1 MPKPS
6 PEPYLLRAGPIGVLL
21 IHGFTAS
28 PTELRPVGTHLH
40 ERGFTVSGARLAGH
54 GTDLGDLRTTRWG
67 DWIESA
73 HSSLEQLTTLCE
85 RVYVVGLSMGG
96 VIAARLA
103 ADHPSSV
110 AGIALLAP
118 AFRVQTRF
126 LWLAPLLH
134 PLLPDLPKGT
144 RSMQYFSEHGLF
156 TYDAMPACALAQ
168 LEKLIRSTR
177 PRVNAIK
184 QPACIFMGMKEHTVW
199 PDSAFDLWRA
209 LPSDHKRLYFLP
221 SSGHIL
227 SVEPDAPYITQVLG
241 SFIEDCEHR
250 AVLHSDET

>member
-1 MPKPS
+1 MPKLS
-6 PEPYLLRAGPIGVLL
+6 PEPYLLQAGPVGVLL

-28 PTELRPVGTHLH
+28 PTELRPVGTYLH
-40 ERGFTVSGARLAGH
+40 EQGFTALGARLAGH
-54 GTDLGDLRTTRWG
+54 GTRIEDLRTTAWS
-67 DWIESA
+67 DWVKSA
-73 HSSLEQLTTLCE
+73 HSALEQLKALCE

-118 AFRVQTRF
+118 AFHIQSRF

-144 RSMQYFSEHGLF
+144 HSMQYFSEHSLF
-156 TYDAMPACALAQ
+156 TYEAMPACALAQ
-168 LEKLIRSTR
+168 LEKLIRTTR
-177 PRVNAIK
+177 PRLRSIK

-199 PDSAFDLWRA
+199 PHSAFNLWQI
-209 LPSDHKRLYFLP
+209 LSSVHKRLYFLP

-227 SVEPDAPYITQVLG
+227 SVEPDVPYMLQALQ
-241 SFIEDCEHR
+241 SFIEDCEHHT
-250 AVLHSDET
+250 A

>member
-6 PEPYLLRAGPIGVLL
+6 PEPYLLQAGPVGVLL

-28 PTELRPVGTHLH
+28 PTELRPVGTYLH
-40 ERGFTVSGARLAGH
+40 ERGFTALGARLAGH
-54 GTDLGDLRTTRWG
+54 GTRIEDLRTTAWS
-67 DWIESA
+67 DWVESA
-73 HSSLEQLTTLCE
+73 HSALEQLKALCE

-110 AGIALLAP
+110 AGIVLLAP
-118 AFRVQTRF
+118 AFHVQSRF

-156 TYDAMPACALAQ
+156 TYEAMPACALAQ
-168 LEKLIRSTR
+168 LKKLIRTTR
-177 PRVNAIK
+177 PCLRSIK

-199 PDSAFDLWRA
+199 PHSAFNLWQT
-209 LPSDHKRLYFLP
+209 LSSVHKRLYFLP

-227 SVEPDAPYITQVLG
+227 SVEPDVPYMLQALQ
-241 SFIEDCEHR
+241 SFIEDCEHHT
-250 AVLHSDET
+250 A